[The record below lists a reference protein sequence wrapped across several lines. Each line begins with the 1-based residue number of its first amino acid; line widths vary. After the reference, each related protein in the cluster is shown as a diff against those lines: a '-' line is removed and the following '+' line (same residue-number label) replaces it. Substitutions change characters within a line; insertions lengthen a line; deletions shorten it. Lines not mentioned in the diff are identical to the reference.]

1 MSVHYISKE
10 GFPFRTNMEKLD
22 MSTIQG
28 TVEEPKS
35 LQYLTGDGFNHRK
48 VKTPLANVNPY
59 PSGSIVLG
67 FTTFLQISVEIS
79 TIWVTENS
87 SYIH

>member
-35 LQYLTGDGFNHRK
+35 LQYLTADGFNHRK
-48 VKTPLANVNPY
+48 VKTPLE
-59 PSGSIVLG
+59 IVKESLSFLLSRIYSTLLYNIFTNICRDFNNLG
-67 FTTFLQISVEIS
+67 D
-79 TIWVTENS
+79 
-87 SYIH
+87 